1 MTTEPE
7 TTVSH
12 HHPADDTTE
21 FTQEFWDD
29 RYRTAGQV
37 WSGQPN
43 PQLAAE
49 AAGLT
54 PGDALDA
61 GCGEGADAIWL
72 AARGWT
78 VTAVDVSAVALGRA
92 ASQAA
97 AHGGGVAERISWRR
111 EDLFSWDPG
120 ARRYDLVSAQFMYLP
135 GPGLASLHR
144 RLGAAVR
151 PGGTLLIVGHHPD
164 DLHANVGRH
173 GRREMLFTAGQLAAA
188 LDPGSGTSSSSP
200 TSNGPW
206 PIWTGGPRRSPTRC
220 CARRGGPDLAAAVT
234 ARAGPAG
241 PCRRRP
247 ARRRTRSRPAGSGRR
262 RRPR

>member
-7 TTVSH
+7 TTVSDD
-12 HHPADDTTE
+12 HPADDTTE

-29 RYRTAGQV
+29 RYRTAGRL

-111 EDLFSWDPG
+111 GDLFSWDPG

-135 GPGLASLHR
+135 GPGLASLHL

-188 LDPGSGTSSSSP
+188 LDPGQWDVLVVADVKRAMADLDGRPATV
-200 TSNGPW
+200 TD
-206 PIWTGGPRRSPTRC
+206 TVLRA
-220 CARRGGPDLAAAVT
+220 ARRA
-234 ARAGPAG
+234 
-241 PCRRRP
+241 
-247 ARRRTRSRPAGSGRR
+247 
-262 RRPR
+262 